1 MGKLEKSVEDY
12 LVGKI
17 EELGG
22 MALKGAVQGRRFLD
36 RIIILPQ
43 GITIWC
49 EVKRPG
55 KSSYGITAH
64 QGETLD
70 RLDKMQHIT
79 WKIKNRDE
87 VDALVKTLTLFAY
100 APPDATRQLVKSFCV
115 ASSQRGFA
123 PTPRRSGAR

>member
-12 LVGKI
+12 LVDKI

-55 KSSYGITAH
+55 KSSYGLTAH

-70 RLDKMQHIT
+70 RLSRLSHIT
-79 WKIKNRDE
+79 WKLNTRE
-87 VDALVKTLTLFAY
+87 AVDAFAKHVRWCRSNEMSS
-100 APPDATRQLVKSFCV
+100 AELRSNLLSFCN
-115 ASSQRGFA
+115 ASSLQA
-123 PTPRRSGAR
+123 AVKQ